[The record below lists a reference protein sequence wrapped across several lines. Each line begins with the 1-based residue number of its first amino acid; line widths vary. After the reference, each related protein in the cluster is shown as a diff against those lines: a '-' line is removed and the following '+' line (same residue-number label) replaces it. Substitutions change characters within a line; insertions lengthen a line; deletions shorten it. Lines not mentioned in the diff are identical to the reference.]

1 MKVQWN
7 TYDRGQKWTEI
18 IDLDIKEKPM
28 KLVNFYEVMDRKGDV
43 AWGGASVTEA
53 VEWFRRGLDNS
64 IFVSV
69 WNEEDIEEP
78 HLITDKIEVTA
89 LLLATI
95 TSERARA

>member
-1 MKVQWN
+1 
-7 TYDRGQKWTEI
+7 
-18 IDLDIKEKPM
+18 M
-28 KLVNFYEVMDRKGDV
+28 KLMNFYEVMDRKGDV
-43 AWGGASVTEA
+43 AWGGSSVTEA

-78 HLITDKIEVTA
+78 YLINDKTEVTA
-89 LLLATI
+89 LVLATI

>member
-1 MKVQWN
+1 
-7 TYDRGQKWTEI
+7 
-18 IDLDIKEKPM
+18 M

-64 IFVSV
+64 VFVSV

-78 HLITDKIEVTA
+78 ILITEKIDVTA
-89 LLLATI
+89 LVLANI